1 MEVGWPPSAVLRWS
15 RTNTGRPRAAI
26 LRSDIVFHPVKVGV
40 IGLGRFGRLHSLTL
54 NGLAEAELVGVV
66 ARRQASLDK
75 LKSEL
80 PDVCGWLD
88 LDRAIDESGAEA
100 WVVACSTAEHVRVA
114 TKLLQAG
121 KRVLL
126 EKPIADTLAEAESL
140 APLVNADSSNL
151 MLGHI
156 VLFNS
161 EFKQLREE
169 VAKRGGVTFIDCVR
183 HRPASIVQDFP
194 GENPL
199 IATMVHDLYAVQAL
213 TNRAEPSRFN
223 AQFHRVESGAVDL
236 ALAQL
241 QWSDGTLASFAA
253 GYITPTGM
261 PPRGFDRMEVFGN
274 GWSARISPNPRP
286 IEVWDEQAHWP
297 MPLEIRADAG
307 GPSGMMAE
315 ELRCFCRVV
324 RGLQPVPVGATFADA
339 LQVQRWM
346 AHLMAAAQ

>member
-1 MEVGWPPSAVLRWS
+1 MSQSPA
-15 RTNTGRPRAAI
+15 TQ
-26 LRSDIVFHPVKVGV
+26 PVKVGV

-80 PDVCGWLD
+80 PSVSGWIDLD
-88 LDRAIDESGAEA
+88 LAIAESGAEA
-100 WVVACSTAEHVRVA
+100 WVVACSTADHVRVA
-114 TKLLQAG
+114 TKLLRAG

-126 EKPIADTLAEAESL
+126 EKPISESLIEAESL
-140 APLVNADSSNL
+140 ASLVKADSSNL

-156 VLFNS
+156 LLFNS
-161 EFKQLREE
+161 EFKALRDE
-169 VAKRGGVTFIDCVR
+169 VARRGQATYFDCVR

-199 IATMVHDLYAVQAL
+199 IATMVHDLYVVQAL
-213 TNRAEPSRFN
+213 TNRVEPERFS

-241 QWSDGTLASFAA
+241 QWLDGTLASFAA
-253 GYITPTGM
+253 GYITPSGM
-261 PPRGFDRMEVFGN
+261 APRGFDRMEVFGR

-286 IEVWDEQAHWP
+286 IEVWDEKAHWP

-324 RGLQPVPVGATFADA
+324 RGVEPVPVGATYADA

-346 AHLMAAAQ
+346 DRLFAAAQ